1 MPIAFALAIPLILGE
16 AFVVVMFLT
25 RGILVAQATVDIFDA
40 VRLFC
45 YDLLA
50 CSLFNAV
57 DPAGSFTEGTFCFSR
72 KRQANHQQGGKGQA
86 AGDYDD
92 KAFVPFQC
100 RKFIID

>member
-45 YDLLA
+45 YNLLG

-72 KRQANHQQGGKGQA
+72 KR
-86 AGDYDD
+86 
-92 KAFVPFQC
+92 
-100 RKFIID
+100 